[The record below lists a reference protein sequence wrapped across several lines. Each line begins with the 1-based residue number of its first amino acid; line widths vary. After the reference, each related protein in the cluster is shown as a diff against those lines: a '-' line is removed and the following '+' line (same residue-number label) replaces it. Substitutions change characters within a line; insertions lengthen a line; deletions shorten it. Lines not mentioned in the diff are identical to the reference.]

1 MVLRKSVS
9 GVVADGA
16 AQLELL
22 SAAVQQGRGAG
33 QEHGLG
39 RVGGQHVGV
48 RYQSERGVTR
58 TCRHKLGVLSV
69 QSWICAPS
77 RTELVLQYWSP
88 VPKEI
93 VCENMEYGIPE
104 GPGPW
109 PESFPPSLSSSLH
122 TLLLIFYCIFA
133 PCKLSFI
140 SQSRLFNSSTAH
152 RYCIYFYLFLQ
163 N

>member
-1 MVLRKSVS
+1 MLRKSVS

-22 SAAVQQGRGAG
+22 AAAVQQGQVAG

-58 TCRHKLGVLSV
+58 RCRHKLGVLSV

-77 RTELVLQYWSP
+77 RTELLLQYWSP

-109 PESFPPSLSSSLH
+109 PESFLPSLFFL
-122 TLLLIFYCIFA
+122 
-133 PCKLSFI
+133 
-140 SQSRLFNSSTAH
+140 TAH
-152 RYCIYFYLFLQ
+152 PCLNFLLYFCSLQ
-163 N
+163 VKFYFTVKVV